1 MFDLLPEAVG
11 KLEQKGAV
19 AGSSPADVAARSDI
33 TITMVPDSQH
43 VEAAIAGPEGILEAA
58 APGSVVIDMSTISPM
73 AGQKLAASLKQR
85 DVDML
90 DAPVTGGETGAI
102 NAGLSILV
110 GGDAD
115 VFERC
120 LPALQVL
127 GSSVTHMGPGGSG
140 HTAKLA
146 NQVLGIGCTI
156 GICEGLVLASK
167 AGLDLNKFLSAAMN
181 GASTSWHLEY
191 LGPRILAGDFSPG
204 FMVRHMQKDLR
215 LAQEVGAEVASP
227 LPMVALVSNLYRSLQ
242 AQGEE
247 ATSQGHHALIQV
259 IEQLAGRTGAC
270 SERVRRN
277 LLTRNSG
284 RGAVDFSPP
293 PLACVGLLAS
303 PRQSAGPVRMP
314 SAAGR
319 L

>member
-1 MFDLLPEAVG
+1 MAASKRDRIGFVGLGIMGRPMAGHLVDAGYETTVFDLLPDAVG
-11 KLEQKGAV
+11 QLESKGAV

-43 VEAAIAGPEGILEAA
+43 VEAAIAGPGGILEGA

-73 AGQKLAASLKQR
+73 AGQKLAATLKQQ
-85 DVDML
+85 DVEML

-102 NAGLSILV
+102 NGSLSILV
-110 GGDAD
+110 GGDAN

-120 LPALQVL
+120 LPVLQVL
-127 GSSVTHMGPGGSG
+127 GGAVTHMGPGGSG

-167 AGLDLNKFLSAAMN
+167 AGLDLNKFLAAAMN

-242 AQGEE
+242 AQGDE

-259 IEQLAGRTGAC
+259 IEQLAG
-270 SERVRRN
+270 ERARAQDA
-277 LLTRNSG
+277 LDGTS
-284 RGAVDFSPP
+284 
-293 PLACVGLLAS
+293 
-303 PRQSAGPVRMP
+303 
-314 SAAGR
+314 
-319 L
+319 

>member
-1 MFDLLPEAVG
+1 MAQSDKDRIGFVGLGIMGRPMAGHLVDAGYETTVYDLLPDAV
-11 KLEQKGAV
+11 EQLVSKGAN
-19 AGSSPADVAARSDI
+19 AGSSPADVASRSDI

-43 VEAAIAGPEGILEAA
+43 VEAAIAGPCGIIEGAT
-58 APGSVVIDMSTISPM
+58 PGSVVIDMSTISPM
-73 AGQKLAASLKQR
+73 AGQQLAGRLKEQ

-102 NAGLSILV
+102 NGSLSILV

-115 VFERC
+115 VFERS
-120 LPALQVL
+120 LPVLQIL
-127 GSSVTHMGPGGSG
+127 GGAVTHMGPGGMG

-167 AGLDLNKFLSAAMN
+167 AGLDLEKFLSAALN

-191 LGPRILAGDFSPG
+191 LGPRILSGDFAPG
-204 FMVRHMQKDLR
+204 FMVKHMQKDLR
-215 LAQEVGAEVASP
+215 LAQEVGAEIASP

-242 AQGEE
+242 AQGDE

-259 IEQLAGRTGAC
+259 IEEMAG
-270 SERVRRN
+270 ERAR
-277 LLTRNSG
+277 
-284 RGAVDFSPP
+284 A
-293 PLACVGLLAS
+293 
-303 PRQSAGPVRMP
+303 QSALDGK
-314 SAAGR
+314 S
-319 L
+319 